1 MKKIFSFLSVA
12 LLAMSL
18 SAETVTLTMSEF
30 TAAPFTSRGITVSAT
45 DGTQTPTAFTGTEM
59 RVYAGGTLTVSTSVN
74 HITAIEFG
82 LSDKGKQRLAE
93 ITSDVEGVSIVD
105 AQSVS
110 WAGNATSITFTVGD
124 QATHGTDGSKKAGQL
139 DFLTLTITTDGEQP
153 ADPEPATENITFV
166 GGEIDA
172 EYAEFGFADLML
184 FTFTEWSE
192 PDEEGYVNPVGDG
205 IMLQLSLYIG
215 DYTDLSGTY
224 SIADESIDADY
235 SYMVSI
241 AGTDTTELTFTSAE
255 LTLKLVSRETSEIA
269 GYVASTYEV
278 SFTGKAS
285 NGVVYTTNQT
295 IEFDTYEPI
304 EEAIDQVKDNADN
317 AKSAKFLRNG
327 QVLILRGNTLYT
339 PAGAAV
345 STINTPATVS
355 PTR

>member
-1 MKKIFSFLSVA
+1 MKKIFSFLSIA

-124 QATHGTDGSKKAGQL
+124 KATHGTASTQAGQL

-153 ADPEPATENITFV
+153 ADPEPTTENITFV

-255 LTLKLVSRETSEIA
+255 LTLKLVNRETSEIA

-304 EEAIDQVKDNADN
+304 EEAIDQVTDNADN

-345 STINTPATVS
+345 STINTTATAS